1 MRFSKGVAFKML
13 AMGLRKVLNKGNL
26 FATGAFIKGFTSRKK
41 VKRVRESFIILFAS
55 DKQL

>member
-41 VKRVRESFIILFAS
+41 VKRVRESFII
-55 DKQL
+55 